1 MNEVSVKNF
10 GIMIAFV
17 IPGFVTLWGVG
28 RIFPSVGHWLQTSA
42 DSVPTVAGF
51 MYLMLS
57 SMAAGLTVSA
67 IRWGVID
74 VAHHATGLE
83 PPPWNFA
90 DLDERLPAFLALV
103 ENHYRYY
110 QFYANMSVAMAI
122 GYGAYLASEPD
133 QFCNS
138 VGQHLMFVVLELIF
152 VAASRDTL
160 EKYYVRVA
168 QLFSSPVR
176 ERSVN
181 DDQRFSSPEG

>member
-1 MNEVSVKNF
+1 
-10 GIMIAFV
+10 
-17 IPGFVTLWGVG
+17 
-28 RIFPSVGHWLQTSA
+28 
-42 DSVPTVAGF
+42 
-51 MYLMLS
+51 
-57 SMAAGLTVSA
+57 LTVSA
-67 IRWGVID
+67 IRWAVID

-83 PPPWNFA
+83 LPSWNFA
-90 DLDERLPAFLALV
+90 DLDERLPGFLALV

-122 GYGAYLASEPD
+122 GYGAYVASAPNE
-133 QFCNS
+133 FCDS
-138 VGQHLMFVVLELIF
+138 IGQHLMFLMLEFIF

-160 EKYYVRVA
+160 EKYYGRVA